1 MKNLSQVRQLSNC
14 FEFTFRKYL
23 VRTGRRVFWCWS
35 FRLATCQTSHL
46 PWFARTKRGVRS
58 ILIRYQRWKTFI
70 QAAAQTFGWQWRWRR
85 KPSSPL
91 DPERSGNTYQRE
103 RMPAWLQECWLA
115 RTAGT
120 MRKQADGGKK
130 KKEKK
135 KHRETELQPVAAV
148 AALCWIHDCKNITC
162 FSSEPTCGKSNT
174 CMPCIA
180 QCSHVG
186 RS

>member
-23 VRTGRRVFWCWS
+23 VRTGRRVFWCRS

-70 QAAAQTFGWQWRWRR
+70 QAAAQTFGWRWRWRR

-130 KKEKK
+130 KKKRKK
-135 KHRETELQPVAAV
+135 NTGRPSCNQWQRSP
-148 AALCWIHDCKNITC
+148 LCVEYVTVKTSLASPQNQLVVKATPACL
-162 FSSEPTCGKSNT
+162 
-174 CMPCIA
+174 A
-180 QCSHVG
+180 
-186 RS
+186 